1 MLRLPHIEAERHVS
15 VSPRRDF
22 VEGLGLLRTN
32 AVVVSILG
40 ITVLFN
46 FFYFSHFPMV
56 QVVADR
62 VGATPALTGLLASAS
77 GFGMITGSLLVARWQ
92 PEQQARARLRRRQ
105 PLRHGRLLPVRG
117 E

>member
-1 MLRLPHIEAERHVS
+1 M
-15 VSPRRDF
+15 
-22 VEGLGLLRTN
+22 EGLGLLRTN

-40 ITVLFN
+40 ITVLSN

-92 PEQQARARLRRRQ
+92 PSGAASSTSAAASSPWSPSSVAVE
-105 PLRHGRLLPVRG
+105 
-117 E
+117 